1 MSRSRLASVA
11 AAILAPFLLFA
22 GPVSA
27 QAPATPAP
35 AEVKELIKQD
45 ILVPPE
51 GKVVEKG
58 KAVLVHY
65 TGWLYDPKA
74 KDQKGEQFDT
84 SVGRATPF
92 GFVIGA
98 GRVIKGWD
106 EGVPGMREGGKR
118 RLIIPAAMAYGEKG
132 AGNGKIPPNATL
144 LFEVELIK
152 IIN

>member
-1 MSRSRLASVA
+1 MIARSLIRTA
-11 AAILAPFLLFA
+11 AALLGA
-22 GPVSA
+22 AALCSA
-27 QAPATPAP
+27 NAIAQPAP

-45 ILVPPE
+45 LSVPAE
-51 GKVVEKG
+51 GKAAEKG

-74 KDQKGEQFDT
+74 PEQKGKQFDS

-92 GFVIGA
+92 GFIIGV

-106 EGVPGMREGGKR
+106 EGVPGMKEGGKR
-118 RLIIPAAMAYGEKG
+118 RLIIPANMAYGEKG
-132 AGNGKIPPNATL
+132 AGDAIPPNAIL
-144 LFEVELIK
+144 VFDIELIK